1 MIRPIN
7 ASLAQRLDKK
17 SVLEENTEY
26 EKLIQE
32 YVKTVYYDVLNF
44 TLVMFI
50 HFVLI
55 KIKE

>member
-32 YVKTVYYDVLNF
+32 YVKTVYYDVFQFYISHVYSFLF
-44 TLVMFI
+44 
-50 HFVLI
+50 
-55 KIKE
+55 